1 MGKSILIAFLL
12 IAASSCFIF
21 GQGIQLGDRFVPKDS
36 FFVFIFC
43 GNSAMSGRDDSPDK
57 TPDPHAWKYEM
68 SPANYD
74 WTLAIE
80 PLCEDVINTGDRGGP
95 GMPFLKRLARDYP
108 NRYFG
113 IMQLSGSGWI
123 CRDNFLK
130 GTTAYNDMIDKAKAI
145 KNNVTIAA
153 IVSMFNLVEIQHYAD
168 DNSLVD
174 SYLNDIENMVSDMR
188 TDLGM
193 PELPYLHSGYP
204 VNAKGENAIT
214 LPETQAI
221 MAEIGKIPD
230 NISNSL
236 VIPTDGLT
244 ISDYS
249 HYDRAGNMAWG
260 ARVADSIKSHNWVPA
275 TTNREKPVL
284 KGSVSGSHPAIC
296 KVLFD
301 GSNWMGLG
309 KSVYSFSVYSLNGRI
324 IPGIKAGRLRDTRL
338 PPGIYLL
345 RSEGL
350 K

>member
-1 MGKSILIAFLL
+1 MLRFLSQTILFFAVL
-12 IAASSCFIF
+12 SCLVS
-21 GQGIQLGDRFVPKDS
+21 GQGVVLGDKFVPKDS

-43 GNSAMSGRDDSPDK
+43 GNSAMSGRDLSPDK
-57 TPDPHAWKYEM
+57 TPDIHAWKYEM
-68 SPANYD
+68 SPANYK
-74 WTLAIE
+74 WEPATE
-80 PLCEDVINTGDRGGP
+80 PLCLDLYNTGDKGGP
-95 GMPFLKRLARDYP
+95 GMPFIKRMVLDCP
-108 NRYFG
+108 DRYFG
-113 IMQLSGSGWI
+113 VMQLSGSAWT
-123 CRDNFLK
+123 CRDNFSK
-130 GTTAYNDMIDKAKAI
+130 GKTAYNDMMDKAKAL
-145 KNNVTIAA
+145 KSNVTIAA
-153 IVSMFNLVEIQHYAD
+153 IVSMFNLVEVQNYAG

-174 SYLNDIENMVSDMR
+174 NYLQDIENMVSDMR

-193 PELPYLHSGYP
+193 SELPYLHSGYP
-204 VNAKGENAIT
+204 VNAEGEYAIT

-221 MAEIGKIPD
+221 IAEIGKIPD

-236 VIPTDGLT
+236 VIPTDGIT
-244 ISDYS
+244 IFDYS

-275 TTNREKPVL
+275 TTNREKPAL
-284 KGSVSGSHPAIC
+284 KGSVFGSHPAIC

-345 RSEGL
+345 RSDGL